1 MGWWVR
7 VNGSGEGGRD
17 RREGARERRMERDN
31 SVVAVTAVMVT
42 AVAKT
47 AWPRRMERDS
57 LTGVPQTH
65 AQSSNMFF

>member
-1 MGWWVR
+1 
-7 VNGSGEGGRD
+7 
-17 RREGARERRMERDN
+17 MERDN

-42 AVAKT
+42 AVAET